1 MVIRTDSEWIDLW
14 DNHWRCYDNQLDKTP
29 PPDIDYQNE
38 MVIGVFWGD
47 NCYYSGCSNMS
58 ESIKKIYLFND
69 TMYVEIDSLQ
79 FLGECAACVEPLH
92 LIRLSQNDYPAKFI
106 GIVP

>member
-1 MVIRTDSEWIDLW
+1 
-14 DNHWRCYDNQLDKTP
+14 
-29 PPDIDYQNE
+29 

-47 NCYYSGCSNMS
+47 CCYYSGCSNMS
-58 ESIKKIYLFND
+58 ESIKIIYLFND